1 VSAPFG
7 PSLIVPATF
16 SGRLRAPVGPN
27 SLTATGARFFFPQ
40 NNNVAGA
47 GSESSLSHL
56 FFVTSPFP
64 GSDLRFCFDNS
75 WIASDSSGSPERAGS
90 NPLTIDFATVFVG
103 GTPYPVS
110 FGGAGSI
117 TLQPNDYIWATVPT
131 LTSIPAD
138 TFGFIRVSCTVATN
152 AFRPAGYRPQ
162 TSQILGEAVEYTAT
176 PQAAK
181 ATSGT
186 VSGVGS
192 GANVRCYGPC
202 MAVMSGWDGRPV
214 PIIVGDSIGEGA
226 ADGII
231 STDARGIVGYIPRG
245 LDDNASTRMSFCMLA
260 AAGTAPSQSTG
271 LIAGNFKHRYDI
283 ISALPNMPGTCVL
296 SQHGVNE
303 MGLLAGPT
311 DEAGFETVMSNWWR
325 FLRQVFPGYKL
336 IQTTL
341 SPRVQTAANNSNWTN
356 QVDQQPSAV
365 DTNPTGARW
374 TGNAY
379 IRGKPAP
386 VDALIDVTHSF
397 QDPTNL
403 DHWQTS
409 ALSWTLNTAVIV
421 NGTTISVA
429 GASRP
434 PEGDVFVLEPG
445 TTNVEAFTMSA
456 AGWAGTGPWTATLG
470 PGGKYGK
477 AHSIGVTIKLSLVS
491 DGTHPTHMLHAQA
504 AQDVIAAKQAGVFV

>member
-1 VSAPFG
+1 VTFAAG
-7 PSLIVPATF
+7 SLLLPASF
-16 SGRLRAPVGPN
+16 SGRLRAPNSAN
-27 SLTATGARFFFPQ
+27 SLTATGGRFFFPQ
-40 NNNVAGA
+40 NNNVAAA
-47 GSESSLSHL
+47 GFESCLSHL
-56 FFVTSPFP
+56 FFVTSPFS

-75 WIASDSSGSPERAGS
+75 WVASDSSASPERAGS
-90 NPLTIDFATVFVG
+90 NPLTIDFATVFIS

-117 TLQPNDYIWATVPT
+117 TLQPNDFIWATVPT
-131 LTSIPAD
+131 LLSIPAD
-138 TFGFIRVSCTVATN
+138 TFGFIRVSCSVATS

-181 ATSGT
+181 ATAGT

-192 GANVRCYGPC
+192 GVNVRCYGPC
-202 MAVMSGWDGRPV
+202 MAVMKGWDGRPV
-214 PIIVGDSIGEGA
+214 PIVVGDSIGQGA
-226 ADGII
+226 ADVII

-245 LDDNASTRMSFCMLA
+245 LDDGSSSTRMPFCMLA
-260 AAGTAPSQSTG
+260 AAGTAPSQTTG
-271 LIAGNFKHRYDI
+271 LVAGNFKHRYDVI
-283 ISALPNMPGTCVL
+283 AALPNWPGTCVL

-311 DEAGFETVMSNWWR
+311 DEAGFETVMMNWWR
-325 FLRQVFPGYKL
+325 FLKSTFPGYKL

-341 SPRVQTAANNSNWTN
+341 TPRVQTAANSSNWTDQAN
-356 QVDQQPSAV
+356 QQPSAI

-374 TGNAY
+374 TGNAF
-379 IRGKPAP
+379 IRTKPAP
-386 VDALIDVTHSF
+386 LDALVDVTHSF
-397 QDPTNL
+397 QDATNV

-409 ALSWTLNTAVIV
+409 ALSWTLNTSVAI

-434 PEGDVFVLEPG
+434 PEGDMFVLEPG
-445 TTNVEAFTMSA
+445 VTNVEAFAMSA
-456 AGWAGTGPWTATLG
+456 AGWSGTGPWNATLG

-477 AHSIGVTIKLSLVS
+477 AHTAGITIKLSLTA
-491 DGTHPTHMLHAQA
+491 DGTHPAHMLHAQA
-504 AQDVIAAKQAGVFV
+504 SQDIITAKQAGVFV